1 MATQNEVLNFIK
13 SNYETEVLSG
23 GDLKLVFDL
32 GGGRSQL
39 AFVDVTESNAQFS
52 SPFATV
58 DDVTPKQALEA
69 NAEYSVGMQ
78 LIGNWYVI
86 KHVVP
91 LADLDASEVSAAFDL
106 VANIADMLETKLVG
120 GDKL

>member
-1 MATQNEVLNFIK
+1 MATQSEVLNFIK

-39 AFVDVTESNAQFS
+39 AFVDVNESNAQFS
-52 SPFATV
+52 SPFATL
-58 DDVTPKQALEA
+58 DDVTAKQALEA
-69 NAEYSVGMQ
+69 NSEYSVGMQ
-78 LIGNWYVI
+78 MVGNWYVI

-91 LADLDASEVSAAFDL
+91 LADLDASEVSEAFEL
-106 VANIADMLETKLVG
+106 VANIADMLEKKLVG

>member
-1 MATQNEVLNFIK
+1 MATQSEVLNFIK

-39 AFVDVTESNAQFS
+39 AFVDVNESNAQFS
-52 SPFATV
+52 SPFATL
-58 DDVTPKQALEA
+58 DDVTAKQALEA
-69 NAEYSVGMQ
+69 NSEYSVGMQ
-78 LIGNWYVI
+78 MVGNWYVI

-91 LADLDASEVSAAFDL
+91 LADLDASEVSEAFEL
-106 VANIADMLETKLVG
+106 VTNIADMLEKKLVG

>member
-23 GDLKLVFDL
+23 GDLKLLFDL
-32 GGGRSQL
+32 GEGRSQL
-39 AFVDVTESNAQFS
+39 AFVDVTELNAQFS

-58 DDVTPKQALEA
+58 DDVTAKQALEA

-91 LADLDASEVSAAFDL
+91 LADLDASEVSTAFEL
-106 VANIADMLETKLVG
+106 VANIADMLEKKLVG

>member
-58 DDVTPKQALEA
+58 NDVTAKQALEA

>member
-13 SNYETEVLSG
+13 SNYEAEVLSG

-120 GDKL
+120 SDKL

>member
-23 GDLKLVFDL
+23 GDLKLAFDL
-32 GGGRSQL
+32 GEGRSQL
-39 AFVDVTESNAQFS
+39 AFVDVTEANAQFS

-58 DDVTPKQALEA
+58 DDVTAKQALEA

-91 LADLDASEVSAAFDL
+91 LADLDASEVATAFEL
-106 VANIADMLETKLVG
+106 VANIADMLEKKLVG